1 MQVPA
6 RGAINAACSDFFLVQ
21 AALGIASRLG
31 GPAVRTRGNA
41 ADGETVGLVFLNFF
55 FLVHNWMV
63 LPKIL
68 EGCRRIKRQ
77 GWVKTEL

>member
-1 MQVPA
+1 M
-6 RGAINAACSDFFLVQ
+6 
-21 AALGIASRLG
+21 
-31 GPAVRTRGNA
+31 RTRGNA